1 MSRCSNA
8 RNELKP
14 AVDIYISLGSNIDPA
29 HHLASARDELLEWL
43 DEGQLSPVYQSPPV
57 GMSGA
62 DFLNAVVAGYTNTPL
77 QEVVDK
83 LLEIELAHGRIR
95 TANKFSDRTIDLD
108 LLIYGSQTCE
118 PESSGDIAL
127 PHPEILEQA
136 YVLQPLADVAGE
148 LVHPAYGRSVNE
160 LRHQLQADAPEKF
173 EALSVVTI
181 GR

>member
-1 MSRCSNA
+1 M
-8 RNELKP
+8 KP
-14 AVDIYISLGSNIDPA
+14 AVDIYISLGSNIDPT
-29 HHLASARDELLEWL
+29 HHLASARDELLEWF
-43 DEGQLSPVYQSPPV
+43 DDGQLSPVYQSPPV

-62 DFLNAVVAGYTNTPL
+62 DFLNAVVAGYTTTSL
-77 QEVVDK
+77 RGVVDK

-95 TANKFSDRTIDLD
+95 TANKFSDRTLDLD

-118 PESSGDIAL
+118 PDSTADNIAL

-173 EALSVVTI
+173 QALTMVTL